1 VAASNENTLKH
12 CRHFIPAATC
22 SRFPSHWPKLSMSSF
37 GPGLPS
43 FHTGCDLADSGAR
56 SSGPARPTREGT
68 VSWMKMSFIRSGTRT
83 KRNPGHRE
91 APYSTCEST
100 PGRPGIPVTVSA
112 REGSITRARVS
123 FPEPHAHRLLHT
135 NCYAMPCYPSK
146 ATSGMAK
153 SQCQFFATVALDR
166 PRPPM

>member
-22 SRFPSHWPKLSMSSF
+22 SRFPSHWPKLSMGSF

-43 FHTGCDLADSGAR
+43 FHTGCDLSDSGAR

-68 VSWMKMSFIRSGTRT
+68 VSWTKMSFIRSGTRT

-100 PGRPGIPVTVSA
+100 PGRPGIPVTVSELA
-112 REGSITRARVS
+112 SRNLMHIVSSTPTAMLCHAIRARQR
-123 FPEPHAHRLLHT
+123 PE
-135 NCYAMPCYPSK
+135 
-146 ATSGMAK
+146 
-153 SQCQFFATVALDR
+153 CQFFATVALDR